1 MLAISCTNLPYYHLS
16 DNVVITLFSVPY
28 YDKERATFP
37 RLLGP
42 VLHTFFLKK
51 KKFQRGKTMTISYII
66 RTVSYIG
73 NWTRKGMR
81 RNHHSIAI

>member
-51 KKFQRGKTMTISYII
+51 IKKSFSVEKQ
-66 RTVSYIG
+66 
-73 NWTRKGMR
+73 
-81 RNHHSIAI
+81 